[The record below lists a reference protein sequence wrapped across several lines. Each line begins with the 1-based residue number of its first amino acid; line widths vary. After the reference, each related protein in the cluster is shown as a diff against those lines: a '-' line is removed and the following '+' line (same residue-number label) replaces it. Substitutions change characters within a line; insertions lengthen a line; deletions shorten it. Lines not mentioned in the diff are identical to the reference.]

1 MSESIMWITHFYR
14 SDRFKFKQR
23 PYKQNITD
31 MNTTTYDNRLED
43 AARVIV
49 RQQVGSTSNIM
60 RKLGLGY
67 AKSSCIMEQL
77 ELLGIVGAKQPD
89 GCRPVLVQT
98 EVELENIL
106 KEKP

>member
-1 MSESIMWITHFYR
+1 
-14 SDRFKFKQR
+14 
-23 PYKQNITD
+23 
-31 MNTTTYDNRLED
+31 
-43 AARVIV
+43 
-49 RQQVGSTSNIM
+49 M